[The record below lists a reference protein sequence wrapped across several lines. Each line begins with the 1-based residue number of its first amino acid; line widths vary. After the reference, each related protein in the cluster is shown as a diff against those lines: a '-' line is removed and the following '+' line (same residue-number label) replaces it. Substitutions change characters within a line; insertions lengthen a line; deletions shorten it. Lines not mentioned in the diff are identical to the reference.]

1 MTTKIALIVGAGVAG
16 LSAAWWLTR
25 IGWQVEIVER
35 APDLRANGY
44 MLGLSGPGYDV
55 AGRMEILPALQ
66 ARSRLIR
73 ENLYL
78 GRDGKV
84 LMKLRY
90 SDFLNGIDWLT
101 LARTSLV
108 EVLHEAVAERAPIRF
123 GVTVAAILSGTDRD
137 ATAATVRLTDGST
150 RTVDLVI
157 GADGIHSLVRSLA
170 FGPEE
175 NFTSRLGYCVAA
187 FEIADGLDLG
197 HDFLSYAEPGRLCEF
212 YTLSE
217 GRLATLYVWRSGQGG
232 ATAASQ
238 RRPALRQAFDGG
250 HPDALR
256 LIDDLPEN
264 APLFF
269 DDMAMIEMPN
279 WSRGRVVLLGDSAHC
294 LTLISGQG
302 AGMAMVSACVLS
314 EELERHP
321 IESALARHESRMRPT
336 IDRLQARSRKMAPVF
351 IPPTSGAFAF
361 RNFILRRAPRRLL
374 NWYFVRGIRSEI
386 FAARQDA

>member
-1 MTTKIALIVGAGVAG
+1 MTRIALIVGAGVAG

-44 MLGLSGPGYDV
+44 MLGLSGPGHDV
-55 AGRMEILPALQ
+55 AGRMGLLPALQ

-78 GRDGKV
+78 GRDGQV
-84 LMKLRY
+84 LMRLRY
-90 SDFLNGIDWLT
+90 HDFLNGIDWLT

-108 EVLHEAVAERAPIRF
+108 EVLHEAVREKAPIRF
-123 GVTVAAILSGTDRD
+123 GTTVAQVLAGTDSAD
-137 ATAATVRLTDGST
+137 PAATVRLTDGST
-150 RTVDLVI
+150 RTADLLI
-157 GADGIHSLVRSLA
+157 GADGVHSHIRALC

-175 NFTSRLGYCVAA
+175 SFTSRLGYGVAA
-187 FEIADGLDLG
+187 FQIDDRLKLG
-197 HDFLSYAEPGRLCEF
+197 QDFLSYAEPGRLSEF

-217 GRLATLYVWRSGQGG
+217 GRLATLYVWRSPQSGTV
-232 ATAASQ
+232 APAE
-238 RRPALRQAFDGG
+238 RRRILKQAFAGSHPEALR
-250 HPDALR
+250 P
-256 LIDDLPEN
+256 IDELPET

-269 DDMAMIEMPN
+269 DDMALIEMPG

-302 AGMAMVSACVLS
+302 AGMAMVSACLLA
-314 EELERHP
+314 EELERS
-321 IESALARHESRMRPT
+321 EVDGALRRHEARMRPA
-336 IDRLQARSRKMAPVF
+336 IARLQARSRKMAPVF
-351 IPPTSGAFAF
+351 IPSSERAFAF
-361 RNFILRRAPRRLL
+361 RNFILRRAPRRFL

-386 FAARQDA
+386 LAARQNG